1 MTTVDVSNESE
12 LDAAIAE
19 ANAATSGSFVIDL
32 TANITET
39 YVLVNSVQLNSGV
52 TLSINDG
59 GYGVTGP
66 YPLAGAIAIS
76 SGNTITATGTVPA
89 EETVLFGGSNAV
101 LDIGTPS
108 AFAGTIEGFAPG
120 DVVSVTT
127 AITKATAGTYDAETN
142 TTSLTLTD
150 GITTVATLS
159 LEGNYSANLFTVTS
173 PSAGTYDIT
182 PVLPS
187 VPATL
192 SGSTLSGTTL
202 VAQGATVDQTGQVTF
217 GTASGPAT
225 VINQGT
231 WELDQQTAGTEGGST
246 FNPPEYYGPGI
257 NGIGGSVSAPGNTS
271 DSVFINEG
279 TLEKLNSWQN
289 PPYTDSGVCEIYVD
303 VIDTGTIEVTDGN
316 STLQFDG
323 TDNSFSGTYIGGGM
337 IDYGDPLTPYVN
349 SSSTGYSTDYLG
361 TINMTD
367 GACTTSW
374 ALVYQGGEITVS
386 DDTTI
391 KNGTNTLYTST
402 DIPATWDFTT
412 NNGIALDDLPQN
424 SGATFDN
431 YGTLEKTGG
440 SGTTVI
446 ACDFYSDDDGSINVE
461 TGTLAFD
468 GLSNNFWY
476 ISTISGAGT
485 ISLGGG
491 GQDAIYSGTFT
502 TAGWT
507 ITDAGT
513 VATLYEALTGA
524 DSYSGIFT
532 LQSGA
537 TLTLDA
543 NLTLTGTAYFTNA
556 TVNGSDALT
565 TDGPTSVTGAVT
577 FASGVTLAG
586 TGLVSIGSSSTLN
599 ALGTV
604 ASGTAIA
611 FVGTDGLLDIGTAS
625 HFSGTIEDFASG
637 DTLAVSTTI
646 TTATPGTFAS
656 GKTPLILK
664 DGGTTVATLSLEGNY
679 QGDAFTVTPNAGS
692 YDITPT
698 PCYCRGT
705 LIRTESGEVP
715 VEALAVGSKVLT
727 KSGKQRPIKWIG
739 QRSYGGRF
747 IMGRKDVLPICIK
760 ADALDDRVPQRDLW
774 LSPHHAL
781 YLDGMLIEAKDLVNG
796 VSIVQAD
803 RVERVEYFHIELE
816 THDVIIAEGALAESF
831 IDDDSRSMFSNVQEY
846 RQLYG
851 DVVTGFAQFCAPR
864 REDGYLVEAVRQR
877 IALRARARSEADEP
891 RLGGLWG
898 FVDRVSGGSIEGWA
912 QNVEHPEAPVCLD
925 IYTSGRLIGQVLAN
939 RYREDLAKAR
949 LGSGRHSFVF
959 TPPRGL
965 IIDSDTVEVRRS
977 LDAAALPGMRFPRRA
992 AA

>member
-1 MTTVDVSNESE
+1 MTTVIGVSNETE
-12 LDAAIAE
+12 LDAAVAE

-39 YVLVNSVQLNSGV
+39 NVLVNSVQLNSGA
-52 TLSINDG
+52 TLSIDDG
-59 GYGVTGP
+59 GFGIVAP

-76 SGNTITATGTVPA
+76 SDNTLTATGTVPA
-89 EETVLFGGSNAV
+89 EETVLFGGSDAV

-108 AFAGTIEGFAPG
+108 AFAATIEGFAPG
-120 DVVSVTT
+120 DVVSVATP
-127 AITKATAGTYDAETN
+127 ITKATAGTYDPETN
-142 TTSLTLTD
+142 TTPLTLTD
-150 GITTVATLS
+150 ATTAVATLS
-159 LEGNYSANLFTVTS
+159 LEGDYSTDLFTVTN
-173 PSAGTYDIT
+173 PSAQTYDIAPALP
-182 PVLPS
+182 PVS
-187 VPATL
+187 ATL
-192 SGSTLSGTTL
+192 AGNTLSGTL
-202 VAQGATVDQTGQVTF
+202 EVAQGATVDQTGQVTF

-231 WELDQQTAGTEGGST
+231 WELDQQTAGTEGGSS

-257 NGIGGSVSAPGNTS
+257 NGIGGSVFAPGNTL

-279 TLEKLNSWQN
+279 TLEKLNNWQN
-289 PPYTDSGVCEIYVD
+289 PPYTHSGVCEIYVD
-303 VIDTGTIEVTDGN
+303 IIDTGTIEITDGKSN
-316 STLQFDG
+316 LRFDG

-374 ALVYQGGEITVS
+374 ALVYQSGEITVS

-391 KNGTNTLYTST
+391 KNGTNTIYTST

-412 NNGIALDDLPQN
+412 DNGIALDDLPQN

-446 ACDFYSDDDGSINVE
+446 ACDFYSDDDGSISVE

-468 GLSNNFWY
+468 GLSNTFYDVN
-476 ISTISGAGT
+476 TISGAGI

-491 GQDAIYSGTFT
+491 GQDDIYSGTFA

-513 VATLYEALTGA
+513 VATLYEGLTGA

-543 NLTLTGTAYFTNA
+543 DLTLAGAAYFTNA
-556 TVNGSDALT
+556 TLNGSDTLT

-604 ASGTAIA
+604 TSGTAIEFA
-611 FVGTDGLLDIGTAS
+611 GTNGLLDIGTAS

-664 DGGTTVATLSLEGNY
+664 DGSTTVATLSLAGSY
-679 QGDAFTVTPNAGS
+679 QGYAFTVTPNAGL
-692 YDITPT
+692 YDITST

-705 LIRTESGEVP
+705 LIRTKRGEVP
-715 VEALAVGSKVLT
+715 VEALTIGSKVLT
-727 KSGKQRPIKWIG
+727 KSGKEREIKWIG
-739 QRSYGGRF
+739 QRSYDGRF
-747 IMGRKDVLPICIK
+747 IMGRKDILPICVRTG
-760 ADALDDRVPQRDLW
+760 ALNDRVPQRDLW

-781 YLDGMLIEAKDLVNG
+781 HLNGMLIEAKDLVNH

-803 RVERVEYFHIELE
+803 RVEKVEYFHIELK

-831 IDDDSRSMFSNVQEY
+831 VDDDCRGMFSNVHEY
-846 RQLYG
+846 RRLYG
-851 DVVTGFAQFCAPR
+851 DIPTGLVQFCAPR
-864 REDGYLVEAVRQR
+864 SEDGYRVEAVRQH
-877 IALRARARSEADEP
+877 IALRAGMSAEVKP
-891 RLGGLWG
+891 RLGRLRG
-898 FVDRVSGGSIEGWA
+898 FVDRVSANSVEGWA

-925 IYTSGRLIGQVLAN
+925 IYANGRPIGQVLAN
-939 RYREDLAKAR
+939 RYREDLAKAW

-959 TPPRGL
+959 TPPTGL
-965 IIDSDTVEVRRS
+965 TIGSKKVEVLRS
-977 LDAAALPGMRFPRRA
+977 LDGAALPTKYQRTA
-992 AA
+992 A